1 LKETLPRSSQQLR
14 SLLVVNCGS
23 TTVKYQLYELIPEGP
38 SSIAGGA
45 LETEREFAEA
55 VRQVLRSL
63 PRPPDAI
70 AHRVVH
76 GGKWFTGS
84 VVIDDEALGHLR
96 ELAPL
101 APLHNGPALAG
112 IEATL
117 PLGVPLVAAFDTTFH
132 RTLPERAWR
141 YAIPAELE
149 LRRFGFHGWS
159 HRSVTQRYADLTG
172 SMEPTIV
179 TLHLGGG
186 CSAAAIERGKSV
198 DTSMGY
204 SPLEGL
210 VMGTRSGDLDPGV
223 LTHLLQEGMSLERI
237 IRLLNRG
244 SGLVALAGT
253 ADMRELL
260 RRTDDEA
267 ALAID
272 LFCYR
277 IRKYVGAYLAVLE
290 GAEAIVFTGG
300 IGENS
305 PEIRRRVCE
314 RLGWAGLTLDPSR
327 NVAGAERISTDTS
340 RLAAYAIR
348 TNEEQLIAE
357 EAAELLGVHFAEGPT
372 RSS

>member
-1 LKETLPRSSQQLR
+1 LKENSGEKSRQPGT
-14 SLLVVNCGS
+14 LLVVNCGS
-23 TTVKYQLYELIPEGP
+23 ATLKYQSYELTPEGP
-38 SSIAGGA
+38 RPAAGGVV
-45 LETEREFAEA
+45 ETQREFAEG

-63 PRPPDAI
+63 SRPPDAV

-84 VVIDDEALGHLR
+84 VLIDDEALGHLR
-96 ELAPL
+96 DLAPL
-101 APLHNGPALAG
+101 DPLHNGPALAG

-117 PLGVPLVAAFDTTFH
+117 PLGVPMVAAFDTTFH

-141 YAIPAELE
+141 YAIPAKLE
-149 LRRFGFHGWS
+149 VRRFGFHGWS
-159 HRSVTQRYADLTG
+159 HRSVTRRYAELTG
-172 SMEPTIV
+172 SLEPTIV
-179 TLHLGGG
+179 TVHLGGG
-186 CSAAAIERGKSV
+186 CSAAAIERGRSV

-210 VMGTRSGDLDPGV
+210 VMGTRPGDLDSGV
-223 LTHLLQEGMSLERI
+223 LTHLLQEGMSLDQI
-237 IRLLNRG
+237 VRLLNRG

-260 RRTDDEA
+260 RRTDHEA
-267 ALAID
+267 ELAID

-314 RLGWAGLTLDPSR
+314 RLGWAGLTLHQDR
-327 NVAGAERISTDTS
+327 NAAGEERISADGS
-340 RLAAYAIR
+340 RLAAFAIR

-357 EAAELLGVHFAEGPT
+357 EAARLLAARFAGQPT
-372 RSS
+372 PSS

>member
-1 LKETLPRSSQQLR
+1 MPNSSRQPRV
-14 SLLVVNCGS
+14 LLVVNCGS
-23 TTVKYQLYELIPEGP
+23 ATLKYQSYELTAERP
-38 SSIAGGA
+38 SPIGGGV
-45 LETEREFAEA
+45 LETQREFAA
-55 VRQVLRSL
+55 GVRQALRSL

-76 GGKWFTGS
+76 GGKRFTGS
-84 VVIDDEALGHLR
+84 VLIDDEVLRHLR
-96 ELAPL
+96 ELEPL
-101 APLHNGPALAG
+101 APLHNGPALSG

-117 PLGVPLVAAFDTTFH
+117 ALGVPLVAAFDTAFH
-132 RTLPERAWR
+132 QTLPERAWR

-149 LRRFGFHGWS
+149 VRRFGFHGWS
-159 HRSVTQRYADLTG
+159 HRSVTQRYAELTG
-172 SMEPTIV
+172 SIEPTIV

-186 CSAAAIERGKSV
+186 CSAAAIERGRSV

-210 VMGTRSGDLDPGV
+210 VMGTRPGDLDPGV

-237 IRLLNRG
+237 TRLLNRG

-260 RRTDDEA
+260 GRTDERA
-267 ALAID
+267 ALAIE

-314 RLGWAGLTLDPSR
+314 HLGWAGLTLDPGR
-327 NVAGAERISTDTS
+327 NAAGAERISADGS

-348 TNEEQLIAE
+348 TNEEQLIAV
-357 EAAELLGVHFAEGPT
+357 EAAQLLGVHFAGKPT
-372 RSS
+372 RSA